1 MSKKENK
8 AYNSHKK
15 TKILIVDDHFFVR
28 KGLTQLINEESD
40 FMVCAE
46 AENADQALEA
56 VDKQH
61 IDLAVIDISL
71 EGTTGIRLS
80 EKIKSR
86 CPNLAVL
93 VLPTSEF
100 LEK

>member
-8 AYNSHKK
+8 SDNSGKK
-15 TKILIVDDHFFVR
+15 TKILIVDNHSIVR
-28 KGLTQLINEESD
+28 KGLIQLINEESD

-71 EGTTGIRLS
+71 ESASGIRLS

-86 CPNLAVL
+86 CPNLLVL